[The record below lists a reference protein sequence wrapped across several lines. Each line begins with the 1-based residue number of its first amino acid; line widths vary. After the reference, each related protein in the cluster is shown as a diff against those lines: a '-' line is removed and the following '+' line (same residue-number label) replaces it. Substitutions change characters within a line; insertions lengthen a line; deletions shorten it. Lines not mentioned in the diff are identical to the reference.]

1 MKEILKIVVS
11 ENSEGKYGV
20 QMDFGV
26 VKTDEVSHAA
36 AVSLVAVSKAIFK
49 ELDREK
55 IPDWTEKNI
64 LMAITFN
71 AVKIM
76 ESEEIN

>member
-1 MKEILKIVVS
+1 MKEILKIVVH
-11 ENSEGKYGV
+11 ENSEGRYDV
-20 QMDFGV
+20 EMDVGAER
-26 VKTDEVSHAA
+26 TDQVSHAM

-76 ESEEIN
+76 EREEIN

>member
-20 QMDFGV
+20 QMDVGV

-49 ELDREK
+49 ELNREK

-76 ESEEIN
+76 ESEEMN